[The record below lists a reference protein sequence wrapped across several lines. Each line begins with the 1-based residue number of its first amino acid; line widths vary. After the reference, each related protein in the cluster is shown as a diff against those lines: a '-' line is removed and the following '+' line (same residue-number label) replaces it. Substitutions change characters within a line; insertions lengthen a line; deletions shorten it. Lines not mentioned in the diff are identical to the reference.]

1 MDQKT
6 RWNTAGGSA
15 WVELQAV
22 TDQALAPFIPPLVEG
37 IGGAVLDV
45 GCGTGATTEAAARHA
60 TRVVGVDI
68 STPMV
73 EAARARTDAAEFIVA
88 DAQTHPFEPGS
99 FDHVISRF
107 GVMFF
112 EDPVAAFAN
121 LRRAGRRLRVIAWRG
136 AEENPFHT
144 TAERAAKPLLP
155 DLPDRTQEAAGQFA
169 FGDAGRV
176 RRILADA
183 GWADV
188 ELQELDIE
196 CTVPASALETYF
208 TRMGPVAMAL
218 QEADDA
224 TRAAVIEAVR
234 PAFDP
239 YIHGDEVRYAAATW
253 LITANSENP

>member
-88 DAQTHPFEPGS
+88 DAQTFDRSATGWSATTPEPP
-99 FDHVISRF
+99 
-107 GVMFF
+107 
-112 EDPVAAFAN
+112 PVDVRDVVRESARTPEA
-121 LRRAGRRLRVIAWRG
+121 
-136 AEENPFHT
+136 
-144 TAERAAKPLLP
+144 P
-155 DLPDRTQEAAGQFA
+155 DQSG
-169 FGDAGRV
+169 
-176 RRILADA
+176 
-183 GWADV
+183 
-188 ELQELDIE
+188 
-196 CTVPASALETYF
+196 
-208 TRMGPVAMAL
+208 
-218 QEADDA
+218 
-224 TRAAVIEAVR
+224 
-234 PAFDP
+234 
-239 YIHGDEVRYAAATW
+239 
-253 LITANSENP
+253 